1 MPTYTVTVANLSLSP
16 QQKSQIAEAITAA
29 HNAQTG
35 APRFFAQVL
44 FYVANEGDHFVGG
57 SVNTGP
63 QVYVHGLV
71 REGRSIEIK
80 QALMSQMLEEIAH
93 IVNIKGEDVWIYLQ
107 DIPAPQM
114 IEFGRFLPAPGEEA
128 EWEKGMSQEKRAS
141 LPK

>member
-44 FYVANEGDHFVGG
+44 FSAANEGVHFVGG
-57 SVNTGP
+57 RVNTAP

-80 QALMSQMLEEIAH
+80 QALMSQMLEEIAR
-93 IVNIKGEDVWIYLQ
+93 IVEITAEDVWIYLQ
-107 DIPAPQM
+107 DIPA
-114 IEFGRFLPAPGEEA
+114 I
-128 EWEKGMSQEKRAS
+128 
-141 LPK
+141 

>member
-29 HNAQTG
+29 HSTQTG

-44 FYVANEGDHFVGG
+44 FSAANEGDHFVGG
-57 SVNTGP
+57 RVNTAP

-80 QALMSQMLEEIAH
+80 QALMSQMLEEIVRIAG
-93 IVNIKGEDVWIYLQ
+93 VTAEDVWIYLQ
-107 DIPAPQM
+107 DIPATQM

-128 EWEKGMSQEKRAS
+128 EWERKMTPEKRAR

>member
-29 HNAQTG
+29 HSTQTG

-44 FYVANEGDHFVGG
+44 FSAANEGEHFVGG
-57 SVNTGP
+57 RVNTTP

-80 QALMSQMLEEIAH
+80 QALMSQILEEIAQ
-93 IVNIKGEDVWIYLQ
+93 IVDITAEDVWIYLQ
-107 DIPAPQM
+107 DIPATQM

-128 EWEKGMSQEKRAS
+128 EWERKMTPEKRAR

>member
-29 HNAQTG
+29 HSAPTG

-44 FYVANEGDHFVGG
+44 FSAVNKGDHFVGG
-57 SVNTGP
+57 SVNTAP

-80 QALMSQMLEEIAH
+80 QALMSQMLEEIAQ
-93 IVNIKGEDVWIYLQ
+93 IADITAEDVWIYLQ
-107 DIPAPQM
+107 DIPATQM

-128 EWEKGMSQEKRAS
+128 EWEKGMSPEKRAG
-141 LPK
+141 LPR